1 MRYLPL
7 TKNDREEM
15 LNTIGVSDID
25 DLFSSIS
32 EKFKSFGFQTVE
44 INGHNLNDI
53 EAAFQ
58 SFKKIKKPVIIIAN
72 TIKGKGVSFMENN
85 IAWHYKSPNARE
97 LKKALKEVNN
107 A

>member
-32 EKFKSFGFQTVE
+32 EKVKINPNFKLPDGS
-44 INGHNLNDI
+44 
-53 EAAFQ
+53 
-58 SFKKIKKPVIIIAN
+58 
-72 TIKGKGVSFMENN
+72 
-85 IAWHYKSPNARE
+85 
-97 LKKALKEVNN
+97 
-107 A
+107 